1 MRKLRTA
8 GEVRGYVV
16 ETEGGGGE
24 ASGGLRDGA
33 ESGRRRTARCCWA
46 SGWSR
51 WSWGVKVLEKWPL
64 LSEATDLQ
72 WTGSGSR

>member
-1 MRKLRTA
+1 MRTA
-8 GEVRGYVV
+8 GEVRGHVV

-46 SGWSR
+46 SGRSH
-51 WSWGVKVLEKWPL
+51 WSWGAGKMSLAVGSHRLAVHWIRFKVTR
-64 LSEATDLQ
+64 S
-72 WTGSGSR
+72 S